1 MQGRHLVLIS
11 WDGQA
16 PPAQHVDPDVQA
28 RFDLILFDYS
38 GRAEPPTAWQASWP
52 GPCTWLSVRTACK
65 GEILAVLA
73 RDRPALGAP
82 ACDRWIGLIDDD
94 IAIAVSQINRTLERA
109 AELNS
114 LCCAPALSPE
124 EQACVPHMQSQS
136 ASSWRIV
143 PWVELKLPFVR
154 MDLFEAA
161 APFYPLSISG
171 YGLDCFV
178 YPYLAHVLD
187 LSGAMH
193 VFDDLIVRDCR
204 PHRSGEWV
212 FANGLT
218 GLEEARRLHGL
229 CLRHLVRERPDLIG
243 DPALRRVLRLPP
255 LPCCA

>member
-1 MQGRHLVLIS
+1 M
-11 WDGQA
+11 
-16 PPAQHVDPDVQA
+16 
-28 RFDLILFDYS
+28 
-38 GRAEPPTAWQASWP
+38 
-52 GPCTWLSVRTACK
+52 LSVKTACK
-65 GEILAVLA
+65 GEILAALA
-73 RDRPALGAP
+73 RERQALGSQSR
-82 ACDRWIGLIDDD
+82 CDRWIGLIDDD
-94 IAIAVSQINRTLERA
+94 IAVAVSQINQTLQRA

-114 LCCAPALSPE
+114 LCCAPALPADG
-124 EQACVPHMQSQS
+124 QACVPHMQSQS
-136 ASSWRIV
+136 TSSWRTV

-178 YPYLAHVLD
+178 YPYLAKVLD
-187 LSGAMH
+187 LPGEMH

-229 CLRHLVRERPDLIG
+229 CLRHLVRERADLIG
-243 DPALRRVLRLPP
+243 DPAVRRMLRLPP
-255 LPCCA
+255 QPCAA